1 MFCVLDKHSRAVT
14 SLSHFIST
22 IGCSAEA
29 QWEALF
35 HFVLSLTQTDHVPVP
50 GLSLSLSLSV
60 SVSVSILPP
69 PPLFLSSLSF
79 YTKTDPY
86 THSNLC
92 VCSSSTGITK
102 HNISSETEEGM
113 FRVFVR
119 IPSEALLILFGL
131 THHSEIQ

>member
-69 PPLFLSSLSF
+69 PPPFFCLVSVSIQRLTLTLTQTCVSALAQQGSQNTTSHLRLKRECFECLSEFPLRL
-79 YTKTDPY
+79 Y
-86 THSNLC
+86 
-92 VCSSSTGITK
+92 SSYL
-102 HNISSETEEGM
+102 
-113 FRVFVR
+113 
-119 IPSEALLILFGL
+119 A
-131 THHSEIQ
+131 